1 MFGEM
6 VGYSAIEKHKV
17 TRKPLPT
24 QIVSQTDWLKTY
36 NLIILSNIIQRTKL
50 YHMEERYEGT
60 IFCNKRFLTGGW

>member
-50 YHMEERYEGT
+50 YQWKNDMKVQFSV
-60 IFCNKRFLTGGW
+60 IKDSGGW